1 MRNTKIALAVLA
13 LVASTA
19 AMADS
24 ATLYGS
30 FDTSVAKQSGGRM
43 AFDGSGNWN
52 GTVLGIQGSE
62 DLEGGMKATYNVEMG
77 LNLGTGQH
85 DNGGTSAS
93 SATTDAAGTA
103 STTSF
108 SSTGNVFNRKANVGL
123 AGDFGSVKLGLQ
135 LTPFIAAALNGVANN
150 NESFYVPLLIM
161 SGNRTA
167 EMFGAGGPASGST
180 ATGGFFIPNAVSY
193 TTPSVGGFNATA
205 LKQLDAGTAANQ
217 YYSYNATYA
226 AGDVSVAAGYQNRDA
241 DYTGTVLTGAYQMGA
256 AKLTA
261 GYIKYQPVGGTDINT
276 YNLGGSYAV
285 SDKISTSLQYARNNA
300 TNAATITNVGV
311 QYSLSKRT
319 HLYTTVSR
327 ATNGAAALYSARG
340 TGLGAA
346 STVSTTGYAVGVYH
360 TF

>member
-93 SATTDAAGTA
+93 PTTAAGVNGA
-103 STTSF
+103 DAVSAA
-108 SSTGNVFNRKANVGL
+108 NVFNRKANVGL
-123 AGDFGSVKLGLQ
+123 AGDFGSIKAGLQ
-135 LTPFIAAALNGVANN
+135 LSPFIAAALNGVANN

-167 EMFGAGGPASGST
+167 EMFGAGGATAAGGT

-193 TTPSVGGFNATA
+193 TTPSVSGFNATL
-205 LKQLDAGTAANQ
+205 LKQLDAGAAANQ

-226 AGDVSVAAGYQNRDA
+226 AGDISVAAGYQNRDA
-241 DYTGTVLTGAYQMGA
+241 DYTGTVVTGAYQMGA

-261 GYIKYQPVGGTDINT
+261 GYIKYQPVGGTDVNT

-285 SDKISTSLQYARNNA
+285 SDKVSTSLQYARNNA
-300 TNAATITNVGV
+300 TAAATITNLGV

-340 TGLGAA
+340 TGVAA
-346 STVSTTGYAVGVYH
+346 NTPTAGDTTGYAVGVYH